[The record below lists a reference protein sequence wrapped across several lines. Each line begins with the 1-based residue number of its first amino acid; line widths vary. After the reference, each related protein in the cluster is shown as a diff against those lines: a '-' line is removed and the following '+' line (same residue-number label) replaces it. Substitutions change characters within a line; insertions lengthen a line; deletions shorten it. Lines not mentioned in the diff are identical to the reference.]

1 MNYSFFKTIQE
12 SCVSYELIIC
22 MSLPYCSLLDDCP
35 DIQEQLGFLFQLSV
49 RCLSKKKCGYAFS
62 FQAILLLSVSNKV
75 DTMTPPLQPFLMPF
89 ASTEDPTLLFP
100 TSAKVVIMHISV
112 ANILA
117 GTSITCPRPQEKA
130 DIVACYQITIII
142 LI

>member
-1 MNYSFFKTIQE
+1 MIVQIYRS
-12 SCVSYELIIC
+12 SLVSYF
-22 MSLPYCSLLDDCP
+22 S
-35 DIQEQLGFLFQLSV
+35 FQYLAY
-49 RCLSKKKCGYAFS
+49 LKKKCGYAFS

-117 GTSITCPRPQEKA
+117 GTSITCPRP
-130 DIVACYQITIII
+130 
-142 LI
+142 

>member
-1 MNYSFFKTIQE
+1 LSRYIGAAWF
-12 SCVSYELIIC
+12 LILAF
-22 MSLPYCSLLDDCP
+22 STLL
-35 DIQEQLGFLFQLSV
+35 I
-49 RCLSKKKCGYAFS
+49 SKKKCGYAFS
-62 FQAILLLSVSNKV
+62 FHKDLEAILLLSVSNKV

-117 GTSITCPRPQEKA
+117 GTSITCPRP
-130 DIVACYQITIII
+130 
-142 LI
+142 